1 MLFFPRHC
9 GRPGLVH
16 ARTAHERVRGDA
28 IQSHRTLYGF
38 VAALLA
44 MTLMITA
51 APPRARAESV
61 KVGLSKQIGFPG
73 VPVGIARGYF
83 REQGIDVEMVYFDSA
98 QPAAVA
104 VASGD
109 IDFGTVGMSAA
120 FFALAAQGQL
130 RLIASSGGNAPGY
143 FNLAFIASNKAW
155 DAGLKSVA
163 DLKGHSIAISQ
174 VGTALHYTVG
184 AAARHYGFAMDDVA
198 VKPLQSTSNCLAA
211 VSGGTADAAVVPGVS
226 VAGPVE
232 RGEFHLLS
240 WAGDIAP
247 IPAGNA
253 VFTSTKHANENPDL
267 VKRFLIAYR
276 HGTHDFADAFIGSDG
291 KRRDSAD
298 APAILDIMAKF
309 TGAPAAQIAKTIAY
323 VEPEGRIDKNSIID
337 QIAWYKSQ
345 NLLKANV
352 TAEDII
358 DMRYATLIPHP

>member
-1 MLFFPRHC
+1 M
-9 GRPGLVH
+9 GGLVKKI
-16 ARTAHERVRGDA
+16 VM
-28 IQSHRTLYGF
+28 SL
-38 VAALLA
+38 VAAAGLTIAGLCN
-44 MTLMITA
+44 TSD
-51 APPRARAESV
+51 ARADDHI

-73 VPVGIARGYF
+73 VPVGIERCYF
-83 REQGIDVEMVYFDSA
+83 KAQGIDVEMVFFDSA

-109 IDFGTVGMSAA
+109 IDFGTVGMSTA

-143 FNLAFIASNKAW
+143 FNLAFIVSNKAW

-184 AAARHYGFAMDDVA
+184 EAARHYGFPIEDVA

-211 VSGGTADAAVVPGVS
+211 VTGGTVDTAVVPGVT
-226 VAGPVE
+226 VAGPVG
-232 RGEFHLLS
+232 RGEFRLLA

-253 VFTSTKHANENPDL
+253 VFTSTKHANDDPDL

-276 HGTHDFADAFIGSDG
+276 HGSHDFADAFIGPDG
-291 KRRDSAD
+291 KHRESPD
-298 APAILDIMAKF
+298 APAILDIMSKF
-309 TGAPAAQIAKTIAY
+309 TGAPAAVIAKTIAY
-323 VEPEGRIDKNSIID
+323 VEPEGRIDRDSIVD

-352 TAEDII
+352 TADAII
-358 DMRYATLIPHP
+358 DMRYATLMPGQKP

>member
-1 MLFFPRHC
+1 MGGPVKQVVMSLIAAV
-9 GRPGLVH
+9 GVL
-16 ARTAHERVRGDA
+16 
-28 IQSHRTLYGF
+28 
-38 VAALLA
+38 AALA
-44 MTLMITA
+44 NATS
-51 APPRARAESV
+51 ARAEDHI

-83 REQGIDVEMVYFDSA
+83 KQQGIDVEMVFFDSA

-143 FNLAFIASNKAW
+143 FNLAFIGSNKAW

-174 VGTALHYTVG
+174 VGTALHYTIG
-184 AAARHYGFAMDDVA
+184 EAARKYGFTMDDIA

-211 VSGGTADAAVVPGVS
+211 VTGGTVDAAVVPGVT

-276 HGTHDFADAFIGSDG
+276 HGTHDFADAFIGPDG
-291 KRRDSAD
+291 KRRDSPD
-298 APAILDIMAKF
+298 APALLDIMANF
-309 TGAPAAQIAKTIAY
+309 TGAPAAVITKTIAY
-323 VEPEGRIDKNSIID
+323 VEPQGRIDKNSIAD
-337 QIAWYKSQ
+337 QIAWYRSQ

-352 TAEDII
+352 TADDII
-358 DMRYATLIPHP
+358 DLRYATLMP

>member
-1 MLFFPRHC
+1 MGGPVKQIVVSL
-9 GRPGLVH
+9 
-16 ARTAHERVRGDA
+16 
-28 IQSHRTLYGF
+28 
-38 VAALLA
+38 VAAA
-44 MTLMITA
+44 GIAIATLGN
-51 APPRARAESV
+51 PSDARAEDHI

-73 VPVGIARGYF
+73 VPVGVARGYF
-83 REQGIDVEMVYFDSA
+83 KQQGIDVEMVLFDSA

-130 RLIASSGGNAPGY
+130 KLIASSGGNAPGY

-155 DAGLKSVA
+155 DAGLKTVA

-184 AAARHYGFAMDDVA
+184 EAARHYGFSMNDIE

-211 VSGGTADAAVVPGVS
+211 VTGGTVDAAVVPGVT
-226 VAGPVE
+226 VAGPAG
-232 RGEFHLLS
+232 RGEFHLMA

-253 VFTSTKHANENPDL
+253 VFTSTKHANDDPDL
-267 VKRFLIAYR
+267 VRRFLIAYR
-276 HGTHDFADAFIGSDG
+276 HGTHDFTDAFIGPDG
-291 KRRDSAD
+291 KRRDGPD
-298 APAILDIMAKF
+298 APAILDIMSKF
-309 TGAPAAQIAKTIAY
+309 IGVPAEQIGKTIAY
-323 VEPEGRIDKNSIID
+323 VEPESRIDKASIVD

-352 TAEDII
+352 TADEII
-358 DMRYATLIPHP
+358 DMRYATLMPGQK

>member
-1 MLFFPRHC
+1 M
-9 GRPGLVH
+9 
-16 ARTAHERVRGDA
+16 TM
-28 IQSHRTLYGF
+28 
-38 VAALLA
+38 LLA
-44 MTLMITA
+44 STGTPA
-51 APPRARAESV
+51 QAESI
-61 KVGLSKQIGFPG
+61 KVGLSRLLGYPAVPIG
-73 VPVGIARGYF
+73 IERGYF
-83 REQGIDVEMVYFDSA
+83 KAQGIDVEMVFFDSA
-98 QPAAVA
+98 QPAVVA

-143 FNLAFIASNKAW
+143 FNLAFIGSNKAW

-184 AAARHYGFAMDDVA
+184 EAARKYGFTMEDIA

-211 VSGGTADAAVVPGVS
+211 VTGGTVDAAVVPGVT

-276 HGTHDFADAFIGSDG
+276 HGTHDFADAFIGPDG
-291 KRRDSAD
+291 KRRDSPD
-298 APAILDIMAKF
+298 APALLDIMANF
-309 TGAPAAQIAKTIAY
+309 TGAPAAVITKTIAY
-323 VEPEGRIDKNSIID
+323 VEPQGRIDKNSIAD
-337 QIAWYKSQ
+337 QIAWYRSQ

-352 TAEDII
+352 TADDII
-358 DMRYATLIPHP
+358 DLRYATLMP